1 MATSTPIAARAR
13 RVIRKTITFDGGSGS
28 GAIGTFAAL
37 TAIGTVWVEAL
48 NIHCTT
54 GLTSSGGTIS
64 LGISGDTAAIIPVTT
79 ASDID
84 TGEQWVDTVPAKID
98 QPIKDLVIS
107 NSLIFTIATADIT
120 AGVLEIEVV
129 FDSLSAD
136 GYLS

>member
-13 RVIRKTITFDGGSGS
+13 RVVRKRITFAGGSGT
-28 GAIGTFAAL
+28 GAVGTVAAL
-37 TAIGTVWVEAL
+37 TSIGVVWIESL
-48 NIHCTT
+48 NIHCVT

-64 LGISGDTAAIIPVTT
+64 LGISGDTAAVIPVTT

-98 QPIKDLVIS
+98 QPIKDLTIS
-107 NSLIFTIATADIT
+107 DDLIFTVATADIT
-120 AGVLEIEVV
+120 AGVLEIEVI
-129 FDSLSAD
+129 FDSMSAD